1 LIEGDTDPLFLA
13 PDDTTGQM
21 IALRHQ
27 GELSRDSKR
36 ADDIE
41 GRSGGGDIAH
51 RAIDRAATE
60 LDLSG
65 FQNPL
70 PVRNPVLIFHR
81 TVMLQKTTESV
92 DSYRTE
98 TPHDA
103 KASAIGKQKSEK
115 VFLAATPRSAT
126 TSPACAARRGHLTG
140 RQDNSADQSAAS
152 NRVDLATLGKN
163 RPRTTRVPQLAA
175 AVQ

>member
-13 PDDTTGQM
+13 PDDTAGQM

-36 ADDIE
+36 ADDIK

-51 RAIDRAATE
+51 RAI
-60 LDLSG
+60 DLSG

-92 DSYRTE
+92 DSYRSE

-115 VFLAATPRSAT
+115 VFLAAAPRTPRQARSA
-126 TSPACAARRGHLTG
+126 PPEE
-140 RQDNSADQSAAS
+140 
-152 NRVDLATLGKN
+152 VI
-163 RPRTTRVPQLAA
+163 
-175 AVQ
+175 